1 VKISFIVIAYQAEGT
16 LNTCLSSLLAFDEAI
31 ECEIVIIDDCST
43 DGTGR
48 IIEHFA
54 SHFANVRVF
63 NNEQNSGRAASRNR
77 GLREAV
83 GDYICFVDADD
94 FVSAVYADELA
105 AHFGAGHDVLVT
117 GRFDFDHVTRAA
129 YSTSHVDRL
138 FNGLDYL
145 ASALDFPHCILD
157 NFITGKFLKREFL
170 ARNNITFG
178 EDRKNAEDIL
188 FATQYWLA
196 AESVK
201 FFKRPFYG
209 YARGNYKA
217 NFSTQKCVDVLSNL
231 AKLRTIAGEKP
242 RFLVRELLANK
253 YAFGLVETAQRAR
266 GILSN
271 REVAGHLSRHYD
283 ARIFEGFDHLRFV
296 SERERRF
303 VRACG
308 NGAYLSAVA
317 EVNS

>member
-1 VKISFIVIAYQAEGT
+1 MKISFIVIAYQAEST
-16 LNTCLSSLLAFDEAI
+16 LGTCLSSILALDDAI
-31 ECEIVIIDDCST
+31 EYEVVIIDDFSA
-43 DGTGR
+43 DGTER

-54 SHFANVRVF
+54 SQFANVRAF
-63 NNEQNSGRAASRNR
+63 RNERNSGRAASRNR
-77 GLREAV
+77 GLREAA

-94 FVSAVYADELA
+94 FVNAVYADELA
-105 AHFGAGHDVLVT
+105 SHISSGYDVLAT
-117 GRFDFDHVTRAA
+117 GRFDFDNVTRTA

-138 FNGLDYL
+138 FYGLDYL
-145 ASALDFPHCILD
+145 ESALDFPNCILD
-157 NFITGKFLKREFL
+157 NFITGKFLNREFL
-170 ARNNITFG
+170 ARNTITFG

-196 AESVK
+196 AKSVK

-242 RFLVRELLANK
+242 RFLVREILANK
-253 YAFGLVETAQRAR
+253 YAFGLVETARRAR
-266 GILSN
+266 GVLSN

-283 ARIFEGFDHLRFV
+283 ARIFEGIDHLRFV
-296 SERERRF
+296 SERERQF

-308 NGAYLSAVA
+308 SGDYLSAVA
-317 EVNS
+317 EINS